1 MKQKLLGLI
10 EIGRMKEND
19 LLLEL
24 VDDSAAR
31 RPGEWTIKDTVAH
44 LASWRRV
51 AAGEL
56 DAARTGAEAPSVDDD
71 DDVTNAKFYAETHSF
86 PARSILELAAKSW
99 DELAAAVRACS
110 EQSLL
115 GPRPNHPHL
124 KVWQVVPETA
134 VDHIADHL
142 GYLYSDQGD
151 SAAEERAA
159 TWRYDVELE
168 AFPEDRRR
176 GVEEYVLGRFYATK
190 GRRDEALAH
199 LERGL
204 ALRPELR
211 EFAKEDP
218 ELAKLLG

>member
-10 EIGRMKEND
+10 EIGRQKEND

-31 RPGEWTIKDTVAH
+31 RSGGWTMKDTIAH
-44 LASWRRV
+44 LASWRTV

-56 DAARTGAEAPSVDDD
+56 DAARTGGEAPLVDDD

-110 EQSLL
+110 EEMLL
-115 GPRPNHPHL
+115 EPWPNHPQL
-124 KVWQVVPETA
+124 KVWQVVPQNA

-142 GYLYSDQGD
+142 GYLYADQGD
-151 SAAEERAA
+151 TAAEERAA
-159 TWRYDVELE
+159 LWRYEVEVG

-176 GVEEYVLGRFYATK
+176 AVEEYVVGRFYASK
-190 GRRDEALAH
+190 GRREEAVAH

-204 ALRPELR
+204 ALRPDLR